1 VNLYRAATRIGVAM
15 ALVGSAFLPLVD
27 RTPDNSDRVL
37 AVIASIVAAVLVASV
52 VLADRIPAWA
62 TDVAA
67 VVAAL
72 ALFTDGWES
81 ILSHEQRTSSIYRT
95 VLLTWGAG
103 VVALTIML
111 DARRQRGA
119 RL

>member
-1 VNLYRAATRIGVAM
+1 M
-15 ALVGSAFLPLVD
+15 ACVGSAFLPLVD

-37 AVIASIVAAVLVASV
+37 AVITAAVAAVLICSV
-52 VLADRIPAWA
+52 LFYDKFPARLV
-62 TDVAA
+62 DLAA
-67 VVAAL
+67 VVASV

-81 ILSHEQRTSSIYRT
+81 ILTHEQRTSSIWRT

-111 DARRQRGA
+111 DARRQRVA
-119 RL
+119 QP